1 MVLTTCF
8 MLMPVEIYQDSWT
21 IKKVEMELLNRP
33 MRGWGRQNLSSFFS
47 PLSLLF
53 FWFLLSLLVHNSGE
67 AFSSLLKAFFFF
79 FYFGLSSESPLSSN
93 WRFLSL
99 LLPDVFPSLC
109 ESTLPPLQVICS
121 ASVVNDRVFAMSGTL
136 RSSSL
141 IFSSYRWS
149 WKAQE
154 ELTYLLKSPR

>member
-53 FWFLLSLLVHNSGE
+53 FDFF
-67 AFSSLLKAFFFF
+67 FSSWSITLVRLFLPSWKPFFF
-79 FYFGLSSESPLSSN
+79 FYFGLSSASPLSSN